1 VGSIVTL
8 KVFDVLARE
17 VATLVAGVGPRALH
31 PRVFEPTGP
40 SPYNPFNPVTT
51 INYQLPTVT
60 RVTLKMYDVL
70 GCEVAV
76 LVDGV
81 EQPGYKPAGGMPA
94 CVLRTPTGR
103 QATWEGE
110 YAFVVLQVAIS
121 LLAKSSCS

>member
-1 VGSIVTL
+1 MGSIVTL

-17 VATLVAGVGPRALH
+17 VATLVAGVGPRSALH

-40 SPYNPFNPVTT
+40 SHYNPFNPVTT
-51 INYQLPTVT
+51 INYQLSTVT

-81 EQPGYKPAGGMPA
+81 EQPG
-94 CVLRTPTGR
+94 
-103 QATWEGE
+103 
-110 YAFVVLQVAIS
+110 
-121 LLAKSSCS
+121 